1 MSPNNATPRPAQRT
15 RPRSLPGLPALAFL
29 LSFACS
35 LAAPRADA
43 QSDPRPNIIYILAD
57 DLGYGDLGCYGQE
70 TLETPNIDRLA
81 VEGMRFTQ
89 HYAGNTVC
97 APSRSALLEGKHT
110 GRTGVRGNLP
120 YHLLDTNAATLGK
133 ALKAAGYETAV
144 IGKWGV
150 GHPPP
155 LDDPQRHGFDHHFGY
170 INMWHAHNFY
180 PEFLYRNGEKY
191 ILPGNVLDPRITF
204 PRQPEGS
211 GVAME
216 KVVFAPF
223 ELEREALEYIDHPRQ
238 KPFFLFLSMI
248 QPHNNGEYGRIY
260 GDGGYEVPTYGKYI
274 NRPWPRAEKGFAASI
289 RMIDDTVGNVM
300 LRLAEA
306 GLEENTIVIFGS
318 DNGSCHG
325 SGHDHQFFQS
335 SGPLRGYKR
344 DLYEGGIRVPLI
356 VRWPGKVRPGSTSDH
371 LNAMWDLF
379 PTFAEIAGAPVPADL
394 DGISMLPTWLG
405 QPNQKRHDY
414 LYWEYHEQGGKQAVR
429 QGKWKAV
436 HLNLT
441 DPNKETVFELF
452 DLETDLG
459 EQTNVADRFPA
470 VAAQLRSLMTRAHH
484 PHHLLKLFPGEN

>member
-1 MSPNNATPRPAQRT
+1 MRILNTLLPFLACALCSAGAT
-15 RPRSLPGLPALAFL
+15 
-29 LSFACS
+29 
-35 LAAPRADA
+35 
-43 QSDPRPNIIYILAD
+43 DPRPNIIYILAD
-57 DLGYGDLGCYGQE
+57 DLGYGDLGCYGQQ
-70 TLETPNIDRLA
+70 TLATPHIDRLA
-81 VEGMRFTQ
+81 AQGMRFTQ

-120 YHLLDTNAATLGK
+120 YHLLDPQAATLGK
-133 ALKAAGYETAV
+133 ALKSAGYDTAV

-155 LDDPQRHGFDHHFGY
+155 LDDPQRHGFDHFYGY

-180 PEFLYRNGEKY
+180 PEFLYRNGEKH
-191 ILPGNVLDPRITF
+191 ILTGNVLDPRITF

-216 KVVFAPF
+216 KVVFAPY
-223 ELEREALEYIDHPRQ
+223 ELEREALDYIGRPRD
-238 KPFFLFLSMI
+238 KPFLLFFSMI

-260 GDGGYEVPTYGKYI
+260 GDGGYEVPTYGEYI
-274 NRPWPRAEKGFAASI
+274 NRPWPRAEKGFAASM
-289 RMIDDTVGNVM
+289 RMIDDTVGN
-300 LRLAEA
+300 LLRRLAEA
-306 GLEENTIVIFGS
+306 GLEDNTIVIFGS
-318 DNGSCHG
+318 DNGSCDG
-325 SGHDHQFFQS
+325 SGHDHRFFQS

-344 DLYEGGIRVPLI
+344 DLYEGGIRVPFI

-371 LNAMWDLF
+371 INAMWDLF

-405 QPNQKRHDY
+405 QPGQKQHDY

-441 DPNKETVFELF
+441 DPNKEKVFELF
-452 DLETDLG
+452 DLETDLA
-459 EQTNVADRFPA
+459 EQTNVADRFPE
-470 VAAQLRSLMTRAHH
+470 VAAHLRSLMTRAHH